1 MSSKRFLS
9 ALNVAGDKR
18 IFSLALMAWF
28 SSLFLSFI
36 LLVTVYVVDSN
47 KDPLVIMNPQ
57 DN

>member
-28 SSLFLSFI
+28 SSLFLSYI

>member
-9 ALNVAGDKR
+9 ALNVAGGKR

-28 SSLFLSFI
+28 SSLFLSYI